1 MSDLQPS
8 FSGVSPFTRW
18 TRQIK
23 ALAGRL
29 AIKASPDWQ
38 RILEA
43 SARPYEQVYP
53 DLSKYA
59 DQARIFAQSS
69 WVYVAVDFCATAG
82 ALVNLNVVRTG
93 SGATGQGESGVSKR
107 QALPDHPLER
117 LLRRP
122 NAWQSQYEFMYETLG
137 CLELTGNA
145 FWFLS
150 GPAGGAPTE
159 IMTLRPDRVKILA
172 GEHSANRVRG
182 YVYTVNA
189 IDVPLTPEEVVHFRL
204 YNPQDDYYGLS
215 RLEAARLAIQTDLG
229 MQQWN
234 RNYFSQDRGV
244 PAGIVNI
251 KSMITD
257 TEFERIQAEW
267 RSSYGGTQR
276 RTAFI
281 RGGDVTWQDISVTH
295 KDMDFAAGRQFNKEE
310 IFEIY
315 RIPVGLMDKNATEA
329 NALAAQELFTTLRVW
344 PMMVSLAQKITVALA
359 PFFGPDLVVES
370 DDIRKQDATAELREL
385 QAYAPYLTINE
396 VRARYLNLPDVAWG
410 NRPAVGA
417 AAPLQDVPAFG
428 HPHID
433 PTPQEVDKG
442 GVEDS

>member
-1 MSDLQPS
+1 MSNLQPS
-8 FSGVSPFTRW
+8 LSSSSPLARM
-18 TRQIK
+18 TRQIR

-29 AIKASPDWQ
+29 AVKASPDW
-38 RILEA
+38 RRVLEA
-43 SARPYEQVYP
+43 SARPYEHIYP

-59 DQARIFAQSS
+59 DQARIFTQSS

-82 ALVNLNVVRTG
+82 ALVNLNVLRTA
-93 SGATGQGESGVSKR
+93 SGAAPKR
-107 QALPDHPLER
+107 EALLDHPLER

-159 IMTLRPDRVKILA
+159 IMILRPDRVRILA
-172 GEHSANRVRG
+172 GEHSANRVQG
-182 YVYTVNA
+182 YVYTVNSV
-189 IDVPLTPEEVVHFRL
+189 DVPLTTEEVVHFRL

-251 KSMITD
+251 RNMITD

-267 RSSYGGTQR
+267 RTTYGGTQR

-295 KDMDFAAGRQFNKEE
+295 KDMDFSAGRQFNKEE

-329 NALAAQELFTTLRVW
+329 NALAAQELFTTLRIW

-359 PFFGPDLVVES
+359 PFFGPDLIVEPE
-370 DDIRKQDATAELREL
+370 DIRKQDATAELREM
-385 QAYAPYLTINE
+385 QAFAPYLTINE
-396 VRARYLNLPDVAWG
+396 VRARYLNLP
-410 NRPAVGA
+410 
-417 AAPLQDVPAFG
+417 
-428 HPHID
+428 
-433 PTPQEVDKG
+433 
-442 GVEDS
+442 